1 MLQFFRN
8 KMKIFLLIILIGIIP
23 AFALWGVS
31 SLFKTP
37 TRKIMGEV
45 NGRKIGTKE
54 YRKAQLAILWD
65 ALLSNKDLQPDEVN
79 EGTWN
84 RIILLDEAKK
94 YEIIVSD
101 EEVAKRITQIFQ
113 RGGRFDRNFYMDVL
127 QTNHISPSMYEET
140 TRDSLKIERLRDI
153 ILEGVKL
160 TDLELINR
168 YKRENNRLTVE
179 YVMFESKDFQEKVTP
194 TDPELQEYFEKNK
207 DNYRKPAEVNVNYI
221 EVAIA
226 DQMPS
231 VNVTDNDGREYFE
244 DHQDEFKQEHQ
255 VQARHILF
263 KLPEN
268 ADESVIESVTA
279 RANEVL
285 EKAKAGE
292 DFAEL
297 AKQYSEGPSAPQGGD
312 LGFFGKGAMVPPFE
326 EAAFSLKA
334 GEIYDGLVKTR
345 FGYHII
351 KVEEV
356 QEESIPAYEDIK
368 DEVMEKLKISRADA
382 YARELI
388 EECYYKSDDRE
399 SMVNF
404 AAQLDLEVKETGFF
418 SSPYNIPNIGNSPDF
433 HKQAFDL
440 DLFNV
445 GEIVKTDLA
454 YYILSP
460 IDKQT
465 GVLPELSEIKDRV
478 ERDYKREK
486 SKDQAESEAN
496 KLAEKIKTSVV
507 SEKISF
513 KDAVEKAG
521 FSVETTNP
529 FTLSSPDPVLGFV
542 SELGN
547 KLFTLKGDEISIPIK
562 TSKGVF
568 IAHALHYQEVDLEN
582 FDDAEK
588 AKLKEEMAF
597 QKKYLIFQEWIDNVK
612 KNAKLVDLT
621 KYVNQDQY

>member
-8 KMKIFLLIILIGIIP
+8 KMKLFLLIILVGIIP

-37 TRKIMGEV
+37 TRKIMGEI
-45 NGRKIGTKE
+45 NGKKIGTQE
-54 YRKAQLAILWD
+54 YQKAQLAILWD
-65 ALLSNKDLQPDEVN
+65 ALLSNKTLDPDDVN

-84 RIILLDEAKK
+84 RLILLDEAKK
-94 YEIIVSD
+94 YEITVSD

-127 QTNHISPSMYEET
+127 QRNRISPQMYEQT

-160 TDLELINR
+160 TDMELINS
-168 YKRENNRLTVE
+168 YKRENDRLTLE
-179 YVMFESKDFQEKVTP
+179 YVMFESKDFQDKITP
-194 TDPELQEYFEKNK
+194 SDTEIQEYFETNK
-207 DNYRKPAEVNVNYI
+207 DNYRKPAEVNANYI

-231 VNVTDNDGREYFE
+231 VNVTDNDGKEYFE
-244 DHQDEFKQEHQ
+244 DNQDEFKQEHK
-255 VQARHILF
+255 VKARHILF
-263 KLPEN
+263 KMPEN
-268 ADESVIESVTA
+268 ADESVIESVQT

-297 AKQYSEGPSAPQGGD
+297 AKTYSEGPSAPQGGD
-312 LGFFGKGAMVPPFE
+312 LGLFGKGAMVPPFE
-326 EAAFSLKA
+326 EAAFSLKT

-356 QEESIPAYEDIK
+356 QEESIPDFNDIK
-368 DEVMEKLKISRADA
+368 EEVMEKLKISRADA

-399 SMVNF
+399 AMVKF
-404 AAQLDLEVKETGFF
+404 AEDLGLEIKETGFF
-418 SSPYNIPNIGNSPDF
+418 SNPYNIPNIGNSPDF

-440 DLFNV
+440 ELFNV

-460 IDKQT
+460 IDKQS
-465 GVLPELSEIKDRV
+465 GILPELSEIKDRV
-478 ERDYKREK
+478 ERDYKRENAK
-486 SKDQAESEAN
+486 EQAQIEAD
-496 KLAEKIKTSVV
+496 KLAEQIKKSVLI
-507 SEKISF
+507 EKISF
-513 KDAVEKAG
+513 KDAVEKTG

-529 FTLSSPDPVLGFV
+529 FTISSPDPSLGFI

-547 KLFTLKGDEISIPIK
+547 KLFTLKADEISIPIK

-568 IAHALHYQEVDLEN
+568 IAHALHYQEIDLETL
-582 FDDAEK
+582 DEAKKEK
-588 AKLKEEMAF
+588 LREEMGF
-597 QKKYLIFQEWIDNVK
+597 QKKYLIFQEWIDNIK
-612 KNAKLVDLT
+612 QNAKLVDLT
-621 KYVNQDQY
+621 KYVNQNQ